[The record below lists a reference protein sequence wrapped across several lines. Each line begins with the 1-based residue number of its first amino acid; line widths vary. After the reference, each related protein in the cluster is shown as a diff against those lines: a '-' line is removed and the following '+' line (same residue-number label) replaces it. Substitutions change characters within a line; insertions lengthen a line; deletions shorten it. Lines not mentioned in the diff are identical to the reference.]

1 MNRRRFLGI
10 GVSALGAGALAAV
23 AAPSAARLFAAGQPG
38 RLLTSELDLPE
49 AFRIPLP
56 VPPVLQPVRTD
67 GTTDY
72 YEITQQVAELEIL
85 PGVKTQAWTYGGSF
99 PGPTVVTRAGRTA
112 VVKHRNELPVPS
124 VTHLHGGHTPAD
136 SDGYPVD
143 LLLPVGSATDADQRT
158 AGTAGMSGMPG
169 TPGATGTHGT
179 PGTHEM
185 HGMPGMRA
193 AAGRNV
199 VGERSY
205 TYPGKQRAATLWYH
219 DHRMGFT
226 GPGVWRG
233 LAGFHL
239 VHDDAEDA
247 LPLPRGERDLPLMIA
262 DRSFAADGSFRYP
275 AVDPSL
281 ADPGVTGPYANGVL
295 GDVLLVNGAP
305 WPRLDVDRARYRLR
319 LLNASNARPYRLE
332 LDPQPAGGGALVQIG
347 SDGGLLAAPV
357 AHDGIQIAPA
367 ERFDVVVD
375 FSRYEPGTQV
385 RLVNRLGSDRTAE
398 VMRFDVSS
406 KPVKD
411 DAMVPDKLVAVEALD
426 PAAAVTTRDFA
437 FRRSRGDGW
446 TVNGDPYQPG
456 RSIAAPALGTVERWR
471 FSSDLH
477 HPVHVHL
484 DHFQVIGRNGG
495 DPGPFD
501 AGWKDTVDLRPAE
514 AVEVLVRFTD
524 YAGTYML
531 HCHNL
536 EHEDMAMMADFTVR

>member
-10 GVSALGAGALAAV
+10 GASVLGAGALAAV
-23 AAPSAARLFAAGQPG
+23 AVPSAALLFTAGRPG
-38 RLLTSELDLPE
+38 RLLASELDLPE
-49 AFRIPLP
+49 AFRAPLP
-56 VPPVLQPVRTD
+56 VPPVLKPVRTD

-72 YEITQQVAELEIL
+72 FEITQQVAKLEIV
-85 PGVKTQAWTYGGSF
+85 PGVRTEAWTYGGSF
-99 PGPTVVTRAGRTA
+99 PGPTLVTRSGRA
-112 VVKHRNELPVPS
+112 AAVKHRNELPAPS

-143 LLLPVGSATDADQRT
+143 LLLPVGSSADAAQ
-158 AGTAGMSGMPG
+158 GGGMPG
-169 TPGATGTHGT
+169 
-179 PGTHEM
+179 M
-185 HGMPGMRA
+185 QGMPGMRH
-193 AAGRNV
+193 AAGRSV
-199 VGERSY
+199 VGERTY

-226 GPGVWRG
+226 GPSVWRG

-239 VHDDAEDA
+239 VQDDEEGA

-275 AVDPSL
+275 SVDPSL
-281 ADPGVTGPYANGVL
+281 GEPGVTAAYANGVL
-295 GDVLLVNGAP
+295 GDVILVNGAP
-305 WPRLDVDRARYRLR
+305 WPRLDVDRVRYRLR

-332 LDPQPAGGGALVQIG
+332 LDPQPSGGDALVQIG

-357 AHDGIQIAPA
+357 AHDGIEIAPA

-375 FSRYEPGTQV
+375 FSRYAPGTRV
-385 RLVNRLGSDRTAE
+385 RLVNRFGSGRTAE
-398 VMRFDVSS
+398 VMRFDVSA
-406 KPVKD
+406 KQVND
-411 DAMVPDKLVAVEALD
+411 DATVPDRLADVEALD
-426 PAAAVTTRDFA
+426 PSAAVTTRDFT

-446 TVNGDPYQPG
+446 TINGEPYQPG
-456 RSIAAPALGTVERWR
+456 RNIATPALGAVERWR
-471 FSSDLH
+471 FSTDLH

-484 DHFQVIGRNGG
+484 DHFQVIGRNGA
-495 DPGPFD
+495 DPGPYD

-524 YAGTYML
+524 YAGAYML

-536 EHEDMAMMADFTVR
+536 EHEDMAMMADFTVQ